1 MLCICSLHFCMYVI
15 YFSDQSTETKR
26 FLYRSQCRAPIVYD
40 FCKRECKCKDGRL
53 YDCHR
58 VRREFSTLSYEDRLA
73 YVDAVKVIS
82 TLPPFKQ
89 EYEKLLTIHK
99 TYFNS
104 TIHQFQYF
112 LPWHRWFLL
121 EYESLLRRVN
131 CRITVPYWDYTLTA
145 GQPFTGLLWSNSDAG
160 LGGNGEGLPRSCV
173 KNGPFQEGKWNL
185 IESAGGGCL
194 KRHFFQGINFPDLMA
209 LQQVQSTFSSASSF
223 RDFELVL
230 RNNLHNDLHLF
241 IGGTMAGPDSAAA
254 PEFFPLHSM
263 VDKIWDDWQKKSARH
278 MYPPEFLY
286 QRTKMLGIEYYS
298 RDFLNLSKQPRCTAV
313 KYAVPNKKN
322 KTIERLTGLW
332 SEIFDV

>member
-1 MLCICSLHFCMYVI
+1 MLLFIFFYCFACNFL
-15 YFSDQSTETKR
+15 SDQSLETGQSS
-26 FLYRSQCRAPIVYD
+26 YRRRCRAPIVHD
-40 FCKRECKCKDGRL
+40 FCRRECKCNNGRL
-53 YDCHR
+53 YDCYR
-58 VRREFSTLSYEDRLA
+58 VRREFSTLSIKDRKA
-73 YVDAVKVIS
+73 YVLAVKLIS
-82 TLPPFKQ
+82 TLPRFKR

-99 TYFNS
+99 TYFNTS
-104 TIHQFQYF
+104 IHQFEYF

-121 EYESLLRRVN
+121 KYENLLRRVD

-145 GQPFTGLLWSNSDAG
+145 GEPFTGPLWNKTDGG

-173 KNGPFQEGKWNL
+173 KNGPFQEGKWSL
-185 IESAGGGCL
+185 IKSAGGGCL
-194 KRHFFQGINFPDLMA
+194 KRHFFQGINFPDVIA

-286 QRTKMLGIEYYS
+286 QKNKMPGIGYYS
-298 RDFLNLSKQPRCTAV
+298 RDFLNLSKQFRCTAV
-313 KYAVPNKKN
+313 RYAVPDKK
-322 KTIERLTGLW
+322 KPLVATIERLSG
-332 SEIFDV
+332 